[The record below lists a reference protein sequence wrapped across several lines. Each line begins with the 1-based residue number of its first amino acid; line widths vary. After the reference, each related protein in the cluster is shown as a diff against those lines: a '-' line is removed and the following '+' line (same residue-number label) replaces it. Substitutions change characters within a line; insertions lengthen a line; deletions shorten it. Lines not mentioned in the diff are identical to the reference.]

1 MHYSIDKD
9 IVLINPNVATY
20 ILKKTVLGDLRILT
34 DRR

>member
-20 ILKKTVLGDLRILT
+20 KKDCSQRFA
-34 DRR
+34 DFN